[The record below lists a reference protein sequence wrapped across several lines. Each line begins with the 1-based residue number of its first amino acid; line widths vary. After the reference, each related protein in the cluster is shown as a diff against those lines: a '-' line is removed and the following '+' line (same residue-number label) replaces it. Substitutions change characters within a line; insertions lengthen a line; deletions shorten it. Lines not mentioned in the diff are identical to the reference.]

1 MSWFGD
7 RTPPSRPEVRL
18 KATWEDE
25 HVPTLSSCGKQA
37 SRQDWLQ
44 GRCYGE
50 APDRPPHASR
60 LSPSPSC
67 TEPRTV
73 SASLWASAGACGVD
87 DEGWKEDST
96 GVRGSRWPSPSSAR
110 RVSGIPVNRNQP
122 SWLLCALNTPE
133 PRPLWLSP
141 VGMGTRANQKYE
153 SFKGLLPQS
162 RDGSGSGPS
171 RTR

>member
-7 RTPPSRPEVRL
+7 RTPPSRPEARL
-18 KATWEDE
+18 EATWGDE
-25 HVPTLSSCGKQA
+25 HVPALSSCDAGVQTGL
-37 SRQDWLQ
+37 LQ
-44 GRCYGE
+44 GTCHGE
-50 APDRPPHASR
+50 AWTGPPREQAVSITIV
-60 LSPSPSC
+60 

-87 DEGWKEDST
+87 DEARKEERT
-96 GVRGSRWPSPSSAR
+96 GVSGSRWPRPSSAR
-110 RVSGIPVNRNQP
+110 RVWGIPVDRHQA
-122 SWLLCALNTPE
+122 SWELCAHNTPE
-133 PRPLWLSP
+133 PRPCWLSP